1 MTKGMVCQRKP
12 EYHKEIK
19 ELENSGKVGRIPSC
33 GILLY
38 TKNVRL

>member
-19 ELENSGKVGRIPSC
+19 ELENSGKVKRIPSC
-33 GILLY
+33 GVMSYIR
-38 TKNVRL
+38 NII